1 MMHALP
7 ISGLEPI
14 DIANMVLFLASDES
28 RYITGTAQVLDA
40 GGGAPFK
47 IPHGMVG

>member
-7 ISGLEPI
+7 ISGLQPI

-28 RYITGTAQVLDA
+28 RYITGTTQVLDA
-40 GGGAPFK
+40 GSGAPFK